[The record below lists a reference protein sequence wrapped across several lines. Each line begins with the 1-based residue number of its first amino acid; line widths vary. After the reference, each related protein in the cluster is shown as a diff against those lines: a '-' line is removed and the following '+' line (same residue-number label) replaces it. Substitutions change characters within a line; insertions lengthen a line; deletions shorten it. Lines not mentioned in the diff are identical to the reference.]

1 MIYAWKVLGWF
12 DGHPAGHVGT
22 YRTRE
27 DADVAARRT
36 RVTTRIKRVR
46 VPDDYFDPPTDDDDA
61 RVSWTSAA
69 SCSRARRRSPSFA
82 PLPRQSTQT
91 AETPRKEGSVV

>member
-1 MIYAWKVLGWF
+1 MIYAWKVIGWI

-36 RVTTRIKRVR
+36 WVTTRIKRVR

-61 RVSWTSAA
+61 EDL
-69 SCSRARRRSPSFA
+69 ARLQYDSY
-82 PLPRQSTQT
+82 
-91 AETPRKEGSVV
+91 AEEKYGGR